1 MNENKRTIY
10 DDAAHSENIRVT
22 HDGENFFVSETAVFT
37 AEDNSGFS
45 GSSSRLTIKD
55 IEGRVLTIALPKS
68 FVEQLTAYGINH
80 LVNKQPVQK
89 SRKELRR
96 FKDRY
101 RKYFDHQAADTHIEA
116 VYYSREMPVC
126 FISSNLH
133 LSDLLD
139 DADLSADTLI

>member
-1 MNENKRTIY
+1 MKENKRTIY
-10 DDAAHSENIRVT
+10 DDAADTGNLRRT
-22 HDGENFFVSETAVFT
+22 HDGENFFASETVVFT
-37 AEDNSGFS
+37 AEDSSGFS
-45 GSSSRLTIKD
+45 GPSSRLTIKD

-68 FVEQLTAYGINH
+68 FVEQLTACGINH
-80 LVNKQPVQK
+80 LINKQLVQK
-89 SRKELRR
+89 SRKELHR

-101 RKYFDHQAADTHIEA
+101 RKYFDYQATDAHIEA

-126 FISSNLH
+126 FISSDLH